1 VPAAYDPLVAKVMAW
16 DRTRDDA
23 IARMGEAL
31 RNCAILGCRTNL
43 GFVQDVI
50 RHELF
55 RSGETTTRF
64 LERHFAA
71 WRPRLEQ
78 DVLAAAAAVVLAEA
92 YPSGVLPNRPEAPA
106 AAARSA
112 GGEAW
117 DPWSTVGR
125 WRMGRDR
132 V

>member
-1 VPAAYDPLVAKVMAW
+1 MPAAYDPLLAKVMAW
-16 DRTRDDA
+16 DRTRDDS

-31 RNCAILGCRTNL
+31 RNYAILGCRTNL

-50 RHELF
+50 RHEAF

-71 WRPRLEQ
+71 WQPDLQEDQ
-78 DVLAAAAAVVLAEA
+78 LAAAAAVILAEA
-92 YPSGVLPNRPEAPA
+92 HPSGAFPDRPEALA
-106 AAARSA
+106 TGIAQA
-112 GGEAW
+112 GSMAW
-117 DPWSTVGR
+117 DPWSKLGR
-125 WRMGRDR
+125 WRMGGDR